1 MLRCE
6 IIRSCSHEK
15 VAEAAVISIGSAFR
29 DRVALLAAASNM
41 QPGAFV
47 ASLVCRFADEATDAE
62 NDCLTRVIAGSDMP
76 ILEGL
81 RWIVEVMID
90 GARQGGS
97 RASAQ
102 SRFNRRNRCM
112 HAA

>member
-41 QPGAFV
+41 LPGVFV
-47 ASLVCRFADEATDAE
+47 ASLVRRFADEATDAE
-62 NDCLTRVIAGSDMP
+62 NDGLSRVIAGSDMP

-81 RWIVEVMID
+81 RWIVETMID
-90 GARQGGS
+90 STRGGGPRPLARS
-97 RASAQ
+97 RV
-102 SRFNRRNRCM
+102 NRTDRRLR
-112 HAA
+112 AA